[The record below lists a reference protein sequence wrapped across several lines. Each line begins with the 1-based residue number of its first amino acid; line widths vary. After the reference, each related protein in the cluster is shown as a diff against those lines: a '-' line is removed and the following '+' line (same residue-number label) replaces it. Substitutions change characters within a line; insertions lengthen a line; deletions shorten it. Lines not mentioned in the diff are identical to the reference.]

1 MKQRAKEVLMRV
13 KKAYPDASCALIHNS
28 ALQLLVATI
37 LSAQCTDERVNKVTP
52 PLFKRYKTARDFAEA
67 DILELEKLIHSTG
80 FYHNKAKNIKGAAQK
95 IVSDFNGKVPN
106 NMDDLLTLP
115 GVARKTANVVLG
127 VWFKINAGI
136 VVDTHVGRVS
146 NRLGLSKHKTAPKI
160 ESDLVKLI
168 PQPDWEYFSLAII
181 QLGRKI
187 CESRKPKCE
196 ICFLND
202 ICPSAF
208 KVLAKPTKLK
218 VVGTKRKKAPIQK
231 LSPKKQGRR

>member
-67 DILELEKLIHSTG
+67 DILELEKFIHSTG

-106 NMDDLLTLP
+106 NMDELLTLP

-196 ICFLND
+196 VCFLND

-218 VVGTKRKKAPIQK
+218 PVETKRKKAPLQK